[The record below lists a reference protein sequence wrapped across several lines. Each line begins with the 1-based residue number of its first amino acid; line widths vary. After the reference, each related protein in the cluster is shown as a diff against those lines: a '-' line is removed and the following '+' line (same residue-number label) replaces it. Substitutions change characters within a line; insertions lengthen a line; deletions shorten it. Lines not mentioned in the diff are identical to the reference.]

1 MRAKWTDLAVEA
13 CSSASK
19 SDTERLA
26 CGMERLTVRID
37 SERDAQAM
45 GRPCGV
51 YVTLTCPQTMSIALK
66 TRQALARELAMT
78 LRSMLPK
85 ARQSIL
91 VVGLGNR
98 NVTPD
103 SLGPRTAE
111 RILVTRH
118 MAGCLPEDMAQS
130 MASVSAAAP
139 GVLGVTGMETVEILK
154 GMVTHVQPDA
164 VIAIDALAA
173 RSSSRIASTIQIA
186 DTGITPGSGVGNH
199 RKALNEQTLGVPVI
213 AVGGAA
219 GRLCLNDC
227 VGRALCAWRR
237 RGGGGAHSGM
247 RRAGRFPQAGGNGG
261 DAARGGCA
269 GGAHVGR
276 FGGRHQSGASA
287 ESDERGDCADD
298 GAIERGRES
307 MKKFLA
313 AILAVLGVAA
323 ASIGLAEESAMGG
336 GNAAQPDQP
345 ERHSLRSLD
354 GARHL

>member
-1 MRAKWTDLAVEA
+1 
-13 CSSASK
+13 
-19 SDTERLA
+19 
-26 CGMERLTVRID
+26 
-37 SERDAQAM
+37 
-45 GRPCGV
+45 
-51 YVTLTCPQTMSIALK
+51 
-66 TRQALARELAMT
+66 MT

-85 ARQSIL
+85 ARKSIL

-213 AVGGAA
+213 AVGVPLVVYASTIA
-219 GRLCLNDC
+219 SD
-227 VGRALCAWRR
+227 ALYAL
-237 RGGGGAHSGM
+237 GGGEMEEERIAACVEQVVSLKLGEMVVTPREVDALVERMSGVL
-247 RRAGRFPQAGGNGG
+247 ADGINQALQPNLT
-261 DAARGGCA
+261 
-269 GGAHVGR
+269 
-276 FGGRHQSGASA
+276 SA
-287 ESDERGDCADD
+287 E
-298 GAIERGRES
+298 I
-307 MKKFLA
+307 
-313 AILAVLGVAA
+313 
-323 ASIGLAEESAMGG
+323 
-336 GNAAQPDQP
+336 AQMMAQ
-345 ERHSLRSLD
+345 
-354 GARHL
+354 